1 MDVREKIKT
10 LPEKPGV
17 YIMLDEFGQILYV
30 GKAKNLRN
38 RVRHYFLKSVKDEKT
53 MRLVEKIKDF
63 RYIIV
68 PNEVEAL
75 VLENNLIK
83 EHKPHYNIL
92 LKDDKTYP
100 YIKVFLKE
108 KFPHI
113 EVTRK
118 LRADGSRY
126 FGPYMQGVSGAAVMN
141 LLHAAFPLR
150 SCRKDLQKKRKGE
163 RECLNYHLKRCLAP
177 CTGRVT
183 EEEYRAMIGEIIRF
197 LQGDDNEVRDRL
209 NKRMLEAAERQ
220 EFELAKEYRD
230 NLHAYSLIARK
241 QLNALPKDLNL
252 DVFARVLTP
261 FESAVTVMF
270 IRGGKTLGL
279 DTYPLSDAVSDDFSS
294 FIMQYYTKNP
304 VLADEI
310 ILSEKIEFDAEMKD
324 YLSSRA
330 GFKVNIVV
338 PTMGVRKQL
347 VDMALANTDEYLEKN
362 AEKLER
368 VRERTSG
375 AVDELREV
383 LGMARRP
390 NRIECFDISNISGTD
405 KVSSMVVF
413 QDGQKAGDMYRKFK
427 IKTVKGSDDFKSM
440 AETLS
445 RRMRLLKESKDRSFS
460 MTPDLIVVDGG
471 KGQLSA
477 VREIVE
483 KVPEITLISLAE
495 RFEEVY
501 RPGKSEPLLLPK
513 DGLALPLLQRIRDE
527 AHRFAI
533 TYHRNLRG
541 KRQTKSVLTNIE
553 GVGAS
558 RARQLL
564 LKMGSL
570 EKIAAATAEE
580 LKSKANV
587 PKNVAENIY
596 RFYHEDVA
604 AETEIVLQ

>member
-83 EHKPHYNIL
+83 ENKPHYNIL

-150 SCRKDLQKKRKGE
+150 SCRKDFAKKRKGE

-279 DTYPLSDAVSDDFSS
+279 DTYPLSDAVTDDFSS

-310 ILSEKIEFDAEMKD
+310 VLSEKIEFDAEMKD

-347 VDMALANTDEYLEKN
+347 VDMALTNTEEYLEKN

-383 LGMARRP
+383 LRMARRP

-460 MTPDLIVVDGG
+460 MMPDLIVVDGG

-553 GVGAS
+553 GVGQS

-570 EKIAAATAEE
+570 EKIASATAEE
-580 LKSKANV
+580 LRTKANV

-604 AETEIVLQ
+604 AEPEIVLQ